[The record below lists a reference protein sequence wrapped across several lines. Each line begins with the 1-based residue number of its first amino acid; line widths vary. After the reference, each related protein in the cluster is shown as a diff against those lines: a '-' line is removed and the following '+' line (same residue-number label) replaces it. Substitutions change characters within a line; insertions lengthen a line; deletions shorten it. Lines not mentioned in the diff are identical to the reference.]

1 MPVARDSG
9 VLRRGRRAGFQVR
22 ELRYLPASAGI
33 SDRSAGRR
41 RGSESAAATR
51 RAPRPLGIGRKV
63 DVPEYGE
70 GEIRGVDGDKV
81 LVAFADGQTRKFK
94 RDYF

>member
-1 MPVARDSG
+1 MTISEALAVPPSTSTTTGIFGEIAPPAADVVQSP
-9 VLRRGRRAGFQVR
+9 
-22 ELRYLPASAGI
+22 LPPP
-33 SDRSAGRR
+33 
-41 RGSESAAATR
+41 EKP
-51 RAPRPLGIGRKV
+51 PRPLGIGRKV

-94 RDYF
+94 RD